1 MRWNIWWW
9 PWPKRPSP
17 TSDRHRERSAAR
29 GLPGVVGRSV
39 APVVCVVAGVEAAS
53 VVGGRGFERDVAA
66 TGGGVWGRGAMTA
79 FKCARQRVARS
90 DARDATKHSAG
101 ERGATA
107 CCGRRGSMACGMGC
121 LACWLRCIS
130 GPKTGRGDRSDW
142 GDRCAGASGGGCRRC
157 GTHRAKA
164 CRRFAGGAKQQK
176 CSHRQD
182 ADAQRQSARGHGRCG
197 WCGSRGCYRC
207 G

>member
-1 MRWNIWWW
+1 
-9 PWPKRPSP
+9 
-17 TSDRHRERSAAR
+17 
-29 GLPGVVGRSV
+29 
-39 APVVCVVAGVEAAS
+39 
-53 VVGGRGFERDVAA
+53 
-66 TGGGVWGRGAMTA
+66 MTA

-142 GDRCAGASGGGCRRC
+142 GDAARQMLDYYDRCYDHELARHGEGDRRRLLGSHQLSGLSAEAAAQQLLASGCI
-157 GTHRAKA
+157 TAL
-164 CRRFAGGAKQQK
+164 AG
-176 CSHRQD
+176 
-182 ADAQRQSARGHGRCG
+182 
-197 WCGSRGCYRC
+197 
-207 G
+207 